1 MATSE
6 NSGVR
11 KPQMD
16 FRQTANTEQGKPF
29 RLVKYFTITSLAIIF
44 TGTIILS
51 VLNIHWARRLQ
62 LEKNK
67 DYALLLI
74 ENLNHQIFLQFVIPT
89 ILKKNRIQLREK
101 SQFELM
107 DKVVRSTLHGFNVDR
122 VNIYDLRN
130 TISYSFDK
138 DIIGRRNAG
147 GTHYQSA
154 LNGERNTQLEQRGG
168 FMQLLI
174 GIPEESRIVTYAP
187 LRAEK
192 PLSRIPGP
200 VLGVVEL
207 VQDMSSE
214 YKAIFRTQIRVI
226 LTSSAVMLLLFF
238 FLLQV
243 VRKGEAIMEQRAR
256 ERIRLE
262 EQLAR
267 AKHLSALG
275 EMTATISHEIRNP
288 LGIIKS
294 SAELLKKKM
303 DKLAANNALPEIIVE
318 ESARLNDI
326 ITDFLNFARPHR
338 PDLRRAQIEDIIT
351 NNLQYL
357 EPELI
362 RRRIRVVRDIQG
374 PLPEIAVDADM
385 LYQAFLNLLLN
396 ALQAMDSDGQLTIS
410 IKVIDQQLHVVIVDS
425 GPGIDGA
432 ILDKI
437 WDPFFTNKEKGTGL
451 GLGIVQNIIEAH
463 SGSIQLDNA
472 ASGGARVQIELP
484 VQQES
489 N

>member
-1 MATSE
+1 M
-6 NSGVR
+6 
-11 KPQMD
+11 
-16 FRQTANTEQGKPF
+16 NTRAFTPAEQGKPF
-29 RLVKYFTITSLAIIF
+29 RLVKYFTITSLVIIF
-44 TGTIILS
+44 VGTIILS

-107 DKVVRSTLHGFNVDR
+107 DKVVRSTLHGFNVDM
-122 VNIYDLRN
+122 VNIYDLSN
-130 TISYSFDK
+130 TISYSLDK
-138 DIIGRRNAG
+138 DMIGRQNIG
-147 GTHYQSA
+147 GVHFKSA
-154 LNGERNTQLEQRGG
+154 LNGQRNTQLEQRGG

-174 GIPEESRIVTYAP
+174 GVPKESRIVTYAP

-192 PLSRIPGP
+192 PLSHIPGP
-200 VLGVVEL
+200 ILGVVEL
-207 VQDMSSE
+207 VQDMSTE

-226 LTSSAVMLLLFF
+226 LTSSAVMLFLFF

-243 VRKGEAIMEQRAR
+243 VRKGESIMERRAR

-267 AKHLSALG
+267 AKHLSSLG

-303 DKLAANNALPEIIVE
+303 DKLAVDNALPEIIVE
-318 ESARLNDI
+318 ESGRLNDI
-326 ITDFLNFARPHR
+326 ITDFLNYARPHQ
-338 PDLRRAQIEDIIT
+338 PDRRLAQIEDIIAK
-351 NNLQYL
+351 NLQYL
-357 EPELI
+357 EPELVQ
-362 RRRIRVVRDIQG
+362 RRISVSKDIQR

-385 LYQAFLNLLLN
+385 LYQAFLNIFLN
-396 ALQAMDSDGQLTIS
+396 ALQAMNADGQLSITMRTLDQRLQIIIS
-410 IKVIDQQLHVVIVDS
+410 DS
-425 GPGIDGA
+425 GPGINA
-432 ILDKI
+432 AVMDKI
-437 WDPFFTNKEKGTGL
+437 WDPFFTDKEKGTGL

-463 SGSIQLDNA
+463 NGTISLDNA
-472 ASGGARVQIELP
+472 SPGGGARAKIELP
-484 VQQES
+484 LQQEPD
-489 N
+489 

>member
-1 MATSE
+1 MAANE

-11 KPQMD
+11 KQQMD

-29 RLVKYFTITSLAIIF
+29 RLVKYFTIASLIIIF
-44 TGTIILS
+44 MGTIILS
-51 VLNIHWARRLQ
+51 VLNIQWARRLQ

-107 DKVVRSTLHGFNVDR
+107 DKVVRSTLHGFNVDM

-130 TISYSFDK
+130 TISYSFDQ
-138 DIIGRRNAG
+138 DIIGRKNAG

-226 LTSSAVMLLLFF
+226 FTSSAVMLLLFL

-267 AKHLSALG
+267 AKHLSSLG

-303 DKLAANNALPEIIVE
+303 DKLEAKNALPEIIVE

-338 PDLRRAQIEDIIT
+338 PDLRRAQIEDIISK
-351 NNLQYL
+351 NLQYL
-357 EPELI
+357 EPELN
-362 RRRIRVVRDIQG
+362 RRRIHVVRDIQG
-374 PLPEIAVDADM
+374 PLPDIAVDADM
-385 LYQAFLNLLLN
+385 LYQAFLNLFLN
-396 ALQAMDSDGQLTIS
+396 ALQAMDTDGQLTIS
-410 IKVIDQQLHVVIVDS
+410 MKVVDQQLQVSLVDS
-425 GPGIDGA
+425 GPGIDSA

-463 SGSIQLDNA
+463 NGKIQLDNA

-484 VQQES
+484 LQQES